1 MEKNETIIIKIVIT
15 DIVEVSMIKI
25 YVDSATDNKTSH
37 IGVGGV
43 IHKQG
48 EQHLFACVVEEALTN
63 HQAEFEAV
71 YQVLK
76 YVIQQEWESET
87 IVLYSDSQV
96 VVKALERQSSKHEWQ
111 QQYIDKIMPLI
122 KQCALILFE
131 WYNDRQNKA
140 ADLLAK
146 KAFNDKKHSKG

>member
-1 MEKNETIIIKIVIT
+1 
-15 DIVEVSMIKI
+15 MIKI
-25 YVDSATDNKTSH
+25 YVDSATDNKTQH

-43 IHKQG
+43 IYRQG
-48 EQHLFACVVEEALTN
+48 TQHTFTCVVEEMLTN

-71 YQVLK
+71 YQILN
-76 YVIQQEWESET
+76 YVIQQNWETET

-96 VVKALERQSSKHEWQ
+96 VVKALDRQSSKHEWQ
-111 QQYIDKIMPLI
+111 QYYIDKIDPLI
-122 KQCALILFE
+122 KQCTLIIFE
-131 WYNDRQNKA
+131 WYNDKQNKV